1 MVMSSLRHNFNK
13 GKSEKKA
20 FPYEPQSSAMDA
32 LGEKICINRQIDPY
46 SEEDQWVMLDAVIHR
61 YTEKMRR

>member
-1 MVMSSLRHNFNK
+1 
-13 GKSEKKA
+13 
-20 FPYEPQSSAMDA
+20 MDA

-61 YTEKMRR
+61 YMEKMRR